1 MFKSGQY
8 KLVSAT
14 IAVGTA
20 LVLAGCVN
28 SSSTNEV
35 SDTNVKVESAAYN
48 GLWNAKKDISGGV
61 YYPVVGNQT
70 GPYKVNTQ
78 VYKNSDISKG
88 EDGLKVSLNHGRTPT
103 ENEYKAWDKDVMPDG
118 TGLPVGGGTVADGE
132 ALYEAKC
139 VMCHGDFGSG
149 GGGYPALSGG
159 NGYELHKTLTNNRWK
174 DPEAEGPVRV
184 FGSYWPVASTM
195 FWYIRD
201 AMPHTKSKTLT
212 DDETYALTAYM
223 LYINEL
229 KVDGETVEDED
240 FELNQDNFSK
250 IELPN
255 RNGFV
260 PNIDGPTGPE
270 DVRKFY
276 SEASNYG
283 AIRLAKGEEP
293 CMTDCQKTDNVVR
306 VDGGITDF
314 NPPMS
319 VERNLPA
326 KTDDAMHKVSFNAK
340 GAYET
345 NCAMCHGTGV
355 APAAGD
361 KAGWTPYLAKG
372 MSKVYENGIKG
383 TNMGM
388 PAKGGASISD
398 EEFKQVVD
406 YMLTFK

>member
-1 MFKSGQY
+1 MFKLEKY
-8 KLVSAT
+8 NKLFASTAIAAT
-14 IAVGTA
+14 AAFMI
-20 LVLAGCVN
+20 AGCAQN
-28 SSSTNEV
+28 TQTSKAEV
-35 SDTNVKVESAAYN
+35 KEDKAAYN

-61 YYPVVGNQT
+61 YYPVKDGQT
-70 GPYKVNTQ
+70 GPYKVNTD
-78 VYKNSDISKG
+78 VYG
-88 EDGLKVSLNHGRTPT
+88 EDNKPKMKLNHGRVPT
-103 ENEYKAWDKDVMPDG
+103 ANELKAWDKDVMPDG
-118 TGLPVGGGTVADGE
+118 TGLPEGAGTVAEGE
-132 ALYEAKC
+132 ELYEAKC
-139 VMCHGDFGSG
+139 VACHGDFGSG
-149 GGGYPALSGG
+149 GGGYPALSAG
-159 NGYELHKTLTNNRWK
+159 NAYEMHKTLTNNRWK
-174 DPEAEGPVRV
+174 DPQADGPVRV

-229 KVDGETVEDED
+229 EVDGEVVEDED

-250 IELPN
+250 INLPN

-260 PNIDGPTGPE
+260 PNIDGPNAIE

-276 SEASNYG
+276 EEPKNYG
-283 AIRLAKGEEP
+283 AIRLNSAAER
-293 CMTDCQKTDNVVR
+293 CMSNCQETDNIVR

-314 NPPMS
+314 EPPMS
-319 VERNLPA
+319 VERNLPEMKNDGA
-326 KTDDAMHKVSFNAK
+326 HKVTFDAK
-340 GAYET
+340 AAYDT
-345 NCAMCHGTGV
+345 NCAMCHANGV

-361 KAGWTPYLAKG
+361 KEGWAPYLTKG

-388 PAKGGASISD
+388 PAKGGASLTD

-406 YMLTFK
+406 YILTF